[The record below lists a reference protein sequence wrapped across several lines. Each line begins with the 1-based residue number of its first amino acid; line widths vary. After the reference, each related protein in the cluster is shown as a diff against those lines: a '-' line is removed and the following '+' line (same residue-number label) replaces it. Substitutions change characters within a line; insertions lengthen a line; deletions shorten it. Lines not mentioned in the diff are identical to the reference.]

1 MFKKCYM
8 VLVALMSVFLQI
20 NAMDDQQCNE
30 LLSGDELCMDQPRCV
45 CDTAGRSLL
54 HEAAA
59 QVDQSM
65 VAELLKQGYPVNSIS
80 QDRLTPL
87 CSVAKSFNGRVGGL
101 NSLNAK
107 MARYLIKEGASLTLA
122 GPLLWAAARGN
133 TPVAATLLQSGSNI
147 PNYINR
153 ADSRGRAALH
163 CAIGNL
169 HAETAFA
176 LVQWGADPLVQ
187 DNDGIHPVKL
197 FFSMQPSWFNNY
209 QAYKKLFLFM
219 INYWNY
225 RPIPSSVD

>member
-87 CSVAKSFNGRVGGL
+87 CSVAKSFKGRVGGL

-122 GPLLWAAARGN
+122 GPLHWAAARGN
-133 TPVAATLLQSGSNI
+133 TPVVRILLEGARNI
-147 PNYINR
+147 PHYINR
-153 ADSRGRAALH
+153 TDSCGRAALH
-163 CAIGNL
+163 CAIGNCQS
-169 HAETAFA
+169 ETALE
-176 LVQWGADPLVQ
+176 LVLCGADPLLP
-187 DNDGIHPVKL
+187 DKDGIRPLKL
-197 FFSMQPSWFNNY
+197 FFSIQPSSFFSY
-209 QAYKKLFLFM
+209 QAYKQLLLLFATH
-219 INYWNY
+219 YWSY
-225 RPIPSSVD
+225 TGV